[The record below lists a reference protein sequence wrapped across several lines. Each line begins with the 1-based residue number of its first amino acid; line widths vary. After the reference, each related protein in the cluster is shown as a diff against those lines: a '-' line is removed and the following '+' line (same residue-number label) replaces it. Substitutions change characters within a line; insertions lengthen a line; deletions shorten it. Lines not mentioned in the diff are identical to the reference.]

1 MPFVSPLTTR
11 ADPLNDGRQSA
22 RALDVRR
29 GVMRWLATHAF
40 TALPELTLANGR
52 RADLIAVGPKSEIWI
67 VEIKSSLADLAADHK
82 WPDYRPF
89 CDRLFF
95 ATLPDVP
102 PDPFPDAA
110 GFLVADGFAA
120 ELMREAPEHR
130 LAAPMRK
137 TLVLAIARVATER
150 LAFLADPMASG
161 ARG

>member
-29 GVMRWLATHAF
+29 GVTRWLAAHDF

-52 RADLIAVGPKSEIWI
+52 RADLLAIGPKSEIWI

-102 PDPFPDAA
+102 ADRFPEEA

-120 ELMREAPEHR
+120 ELIREAPEHR
-130 LAAPMRK
+130 L
-137 TLVLAIARVATER
+137 TAIARKALVFSVARVAAGR
-150 LAFLADPMASG
+150 LSFLADPTSSV